1 MSYPCNLFFL
11 LIFIFIIIDRIIS
24 WIQTQLVFFAYFL
37 EHIVL
42 FLENNADE
50 ECEKI
55 SNSKSSASR
64 CCLAFA
70 WFFAN
75 FILALLMK
83 VLPFKKACIFSKSK
97 SSASRCC
104 LAFAWFFANFSLTLF
119 IKVLLV
125 KKHVYF
131 QRDVRTWSSD
141 QIINAIYFCVGHNN
155 RRKHNQHFN
164 LLFFK
169 INLVFG
175 SQTTS
180 ALGKIIVLPINS
192 IYLN

>member
-1 MSYPCNLFFL
+1 MSRVCLFMSYPCNLFFL

-24 WIQTQLVFFAYFL
+24 WIQMQLFFFAYFL

-50 ECEKI
+50 EYEKI

-75 FILALLMK
+75 FSLA
-83 VLPFKKACIFSKSK
+83 
-97 SSASRCC
+97 
-104 LAFAWFFANFSLTLF
+104 LF

-131 QRDVRTWSSD
+131 QREVRTWSSD